1 MLMNKKLGKFITIEG
16 IEGVGKTT
24 NMTFIEEWLNRKNI
38 SYISTREPGGTPI
51 GEDIRDL
58 LLSPRDELVHENT
71 ELLLMFAARAQHLAE
86 VIMPSLRR
94 GQWVVCDRFTDATYA
109 YQGGGRGVPY
119 KRISILES
127 LVQGDLRPDL
137 TLLLDIPVNQGLERA
152 LNRSKPDRFEQE
164 KVEFFQRVRSS
175 YLSKSSDFPEQ
186 YRLIDA
192 SKTLIEVQ
200 LQLKDTLE
208 VFLSETA

>member
-1 MLMNKKLGKFITIEG
+1 MNKKLGKFITIEG

-24 NMTFIEEWLNRKNI
+24 NMTFIEEWLNKKCI
-38 SYISTREPGGTPI
+38 SYVCTREPGGTPI

-58 LLSPRDELVHENT
+58 LLAPRDELVHENT

-86 VIMPSLRR
+86 VIIPSLRR
-94 GQWVVCDRFTDATYA
+94 GEWVVCDRFTDATYA
-109 YQGGGRGVPY
+109 YQGGGRGVSH
-119 KRISILES
+119 KIISILEG

-152 LNRSKPDRFEQE
+152 YNRSKPDRFEQE

>member
-1 MLMNKKLGKFITIEG
+1 MNKKLGKFITIEG

-94 GQWVVCDRFTDATYA
+94 GEWVVCDRFTDATYA

-137 TLLLDIPVNQGLERA
+137 SLLLDIPVNQGLERA
-152 LNRSKPDRFEQE
+152 LYRSKPDRFEQE
-164 KVEFFQRVRSS
+164 KVEFFQRVRNS

-192 SKTLIEVQ
+192 SKTLLEVQ
-200 LQLKDTLE
+200 LQVKDTLE